1 MKQKTTVFKSVT
13 LFLLLA
19 FFQHMA
25 WAQAQNVTGKVTD
38 ALDGTPLIGVTVVVK
53 GTNLGTTTDGFGSYS
68 INVEP
73 TATLVFSYIGYETLE
88 EAVNGRSTINV
99 LLNQAV
105 ETLDEIVVIGYGQV
119 RKTDLTGSVTTV
131 SSKDFNQGSIT
142 TPQELLIGKSAGV
155 VITTNSGAPGSGAK
169 IRVRGGSSLYASND
183 PLIIV
188 DGVPLD
194 NANVSGSSNFLSI
207 INPND
212 IESVTVLK
220 DASSTAIYG
229 SRASNGV
236 IIITTKKGREG
247 APLKVNYSVNT
258 SVASAIKL
266 MDVYSGDQIR
276 ELAYEHRDLFG
287 LSNLN
292 LLGSANTNWQSE
304 LFRNAFTQD
313 HNLSLNGAYKVLPYQ
328 VSVGYTNQDG
338 IMKNTG
344 MERMTGAVNLSPSFL
359 NKSLKVNLN
368 AKGMTT
374 NHNFGDHGALGS
386 AINMDPTQPIFDGNT
401 ASDGYFQWENY
412 GANLG
417 TPNPVEQL
425 MAADNKSVV
434 NRFIGNIQLDYK
446 LPFVDGLSANL
457 NLAADLTESEGHNNR
472 PATSPSTLIAPLDW
486 GKLTDYSAKNSNKL
500 LDFYLNYNKD
510 LTSIDSR
517 LDAVAGYSYQHFER
531 EGKSYTRG
539 IVDETHPY
547 QKSDSS
553 SFINENILISFFGRV
568 NFSIKDRYLITATI
582 RNDGSSR
589 FAEGNR
595 WGLFPS
601 VAFAWKINEESFL
614 KGVEVLSDLK
624 LRASWGITGQQDI
637 GNNYP
642 AQAQYIASAEGS
654 YYPIGGVFLPT
665 LRPNAYDPDIK
676 WEETTTQNIGL
687 DFGFYNNRVSGSIDV
702 YKRVT
707 EDLLNTINIP
717 SGSNFSNTLLT
728 NVGSLE
734 NKGVEIGL
742 NLIPISQKD
751 MNLTLGFNFTYNEN
765 KITKLLM
772 SDDPNFIGIPSG
784 GDAFTAYK
792 QITRVGYPAYSFFL
806 NQQIYYAN
814 GFPIEGLYADLS
826 GEGGI
831 VSGDDADK
839 YIYKNANPDYSM
851 GFNFRYSYKNFDVS
865 ASSRASI
872 GNYVYNGVAAGAS
885 YDQMQ
890 QIGYWKNFT
899 SQLSDTRFVKRQ
911 FTSDYFVEN
920 ASFLKVDYIAAGYNF
935 KQIMN
940 TFDLRLSFS
949 VQNALTITK
958 YKGMDPEVDGGI
970 DNSFYPRPRTFLLGL
985 NFTF

>member
-486 GKLTDYSAKNSNKL
+486 
-500 LDFYLNYNKD
+500 
-510 LTSIDSR
+510 
-517 LDAVAGYSYQHFER
+517 
-531 EGKSYTRG
+531 
-539 IVDETHPY
+539 
-547 QKSDSS
+547 
-553 SFINENILISFFGRV
+553 
-568 NFSIKDRYLITATI
+568 
-582 RNDGSSR
+582 
-589 FAEGNR
+589 
-595 WGLFPS
+595 
-601 VAFAWKINEESFL
+601 
-614 KGVEVLSDLK
+614 
-624 LRASWGITGQQDI
+624 
-637 GNNYP
+637 
-642 AQAQYIASAEGS
+642 
-654 YYPIGGVFLPT
+654 
-665 LRPNAYDPDIK
+665 
-676 WEETTTQNIGL
+676 
-687 DFGFYNNRVSGSIDV
+687 
-702 YKRVT
+702 
-707 EDLLNTINIP
+707 
-717 SGSNFSNTLLT
+717 
-728 NVGSLE
+728 
-734 NKGVEIGL
+734 
-742 NLIPISQKD
+742 
-751 MNLTLGFNFTYNEN
+751 
-765 KITKLLM
+765 
-772 SDDPNFIGIPSG
+772 
-784 GDAFTAYK
+784 
-792 QITRVGYPAYSFFL
+792 
-806 NQQIYYAN
+806 
-814 GFPIEGLYADLS
+814 
-826 GEGGI
+826 
-831 VSGDDADK
+831 
-839 YIYKNANPDYSM
+839 
-851 GFNFRYSYKNFDVS
+851 
-865 ASSRASI
+865 
-872 GNYVYNGVAAGAS
+872 
-885 YDQMQ
+885 
-890 QIGYWKNFT
+890 
-899 SQLSDTRFVKRQ
+899 
-911 FTSDYFVEN
+911 
-920 ASFLKVDYIAAGYNF
+920 
-935 KQIMN
+935 
-940 TFDLRLSFS
+940 
-949 VQNALTITK
+949 
-958 YKGMDPEVDGGI
+958 
-970 DNSFYPRPRTFLLGL
+970 
-985 NFTF
+985 